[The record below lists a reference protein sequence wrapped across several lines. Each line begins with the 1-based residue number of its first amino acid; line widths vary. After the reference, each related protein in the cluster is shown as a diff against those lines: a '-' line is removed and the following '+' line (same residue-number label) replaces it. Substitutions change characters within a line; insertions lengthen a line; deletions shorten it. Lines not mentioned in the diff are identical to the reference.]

1 MGGFKAMF
9 LGAHLEW
16 KIKKHARM
24 ISNEL
29 RALQVRRGFIIDTLS
44 PTYRLQAALAF
55 DPRFIQSAQRFK
67 VRILP
72 VVKDDNLI
80 DASDS

>member
-1 MGGFKAMF
+1 MF

-24 ISNEL
+24 TSNEL
-29 RALQVRRGFIIDTLS
+29 RALQVCRSFVTDTLS
-44 PTYRLQAALAF
+44 SACRLQAALAF

-67 VRILP
+67 VRFLP
-72 VVKDDNLI
+72 IVDDDNLI
-80 DASDS
+80 DAPDSWSSPK